1 MQRDVIFIPLWGGQK
16 VGASCYYLKI
26 GDENII
32 LDAGIGK
39 EKDIEFEPN
48 FYTLLS
54 SQFIQSINQINKIFI
69 SHAHIDHV
77 GYLLKLMKQA
87 TFADVY
93 MTPTTKILV
102 KYQLY
107 ERLLKKNE
115 NIDENSRLAIESL
128 LERIVTVNYMDVVD
142 FGKYKVTFYAAGHM
156 PGAMM
161 VLFELKKKKI
171 LYTGDYSLE
180 GTPLTQGC
188 FIPKN
193 KDIDDLI
200 ICGLHAKH
208 PNYQKKSDNLFK
220 QIYYMLNSVRNK
232 GEFIL
237 CNVSQLSKGVEF
249 VTYLNEANKDDI
261 PIYIDSS
268 IMDIVEKMEKLHI
281 PILDKNNKIIGNN
294 LPNEPHIVITSSYNK
309 KYKGKY
315 KVFKVDFSLHEDFEE
330 MKKFIKLVNSKQTV
344 VVHCAKEKSVFD
356 NTIEQEMMYDS
367 ECRTQF
373 IFPEEGDVYKL

>member
-330 MKKFIKLVNSKQTV
+330 MKKFIKLVNSKQAV

>member
-1 MQRDVIFIPLWGGQK
+1 MQRDVIFIPLGGGQK

-330 MKKFIKLVNSKQTV
+330 MKKFIKLVNSKQAV